1 MFVGPGRASM
11 PVTGNT
17 AAFRATLWTNMEKLM
32 DNIHATCAQVTYIVE
47 FSFFVEHKIN

>member
-17 AAFRATLWTNMEKLM
+17 AAFRATHISGRVKGKIINFKTELTSTLNNL
-32 DNIHATCAQVTYIVE
+32 YILKKNN
-47 FSFFVEHKIN
+47 S